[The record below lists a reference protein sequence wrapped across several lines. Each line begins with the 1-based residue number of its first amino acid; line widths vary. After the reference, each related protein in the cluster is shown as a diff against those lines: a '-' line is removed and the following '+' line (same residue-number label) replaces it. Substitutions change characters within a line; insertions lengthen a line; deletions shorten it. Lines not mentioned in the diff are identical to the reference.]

1 MTASEVFE
9 AVTGSGSSDFAMLV
23 AILNRR
29 GAWCLIGGLA
39 VNCYVEPVY
48 TLDADIVVAASEL
61 SAIKGD
67 LIHAGFSVEEFPHS
81 LNATMPKSD
90 LRIQF
95 TLDSRYQGFVKN
107 TKIQEVLD
115 QQVPV
120 ASLENIVTGKIW
132 AWSDERRRLSKCK
145 KDELYTPE
153 DFTDEHRMIAETT
166 RQFIDN
172 EVIPHIDELEKHD
185 WKLARE
191 LVRKAADLGLIGA
204 NIPEEYG
211 GLGLDQ
217 TSGAL
222 VGENIGRC
230 ASFAT
235 TLGAESGIGLLPI
248 IYFGTEA
255 AKEKYLPRIASGE
268 LITAYALTEAGSGSD
283 AMAAKATARLSD
295 DGTHYVL
302 NGEKMFITNGG
313 FADIFIVFAKVDG
326 DKFSAFIVE
335 RQEGL
340 SPGAEEHKMGIKGS
354 STTPLV
360 LADAKAPLE
369 NLLGEIGKGHKIAFN
384 TLNIG
389 RFKLGA
395 MCIGG
400 MKLMLHESIRYAN
413 ERQQFGKSISSF
425 GAIKSK
431 LGEMA
436 IRTWVGE
443 AMIYRTLGM
452 IETAIGDT
460 TDPDAK
466 RRAIEEY
473 SAECSIIK
481 VALSEYCDYLAD
493 EMVQIFGGYGY
504 SADYPAERAYRDSRI
519 NRIFEGTNEINRMLI
534 PGRLMKSALSGRLA
548 LLPAAQALMDEIL
561 TPQMAG
567 FDYDEGLLAAE
578 EKLAK
583 NAKKVGLMTLGTAA
597 QKYMMKL
604 GDQQEILIGIADVI
618 MDAYAME
625 SAILRARK
633 LAASAGEEA
642 AARYVDMT
650 RVFCNDAVER
660 IEARAKNTL
669 AGMTDGDELRTLL
682 AALRRFTK
690 LTPVNTIAARQ
701 RIADVMIVANKY
713 VY

>member
-1 MTASEVFE
+1 MSAVIEKKEV
-9 AVTGSGSSDFAMLV
+9 VQG
-23 AILNRR
+23 
-29 GAWCLIGGLA
+29 GAFLI
-39 VNCYVEPVY
+39 EDRTP
-48 TLDADIVVAASEL
+48 
-61 SAIKGD
+61 
-67 LIHAGFSVEEFPHS
+67 
-81 LNATMPKSD
+81 
-90 LRIQF
+90 
-95 TLDSRYQGFVKN
+95 
-107 TKIQEVLD
+107 
-115 QQVPV
+115 
-120 ASLENIVTGKIW
+120 
-132 AWSDERRRLSKCK
+132 DEIF
-145 KDELYTPE
+145 TPE
-153 DFTDEHRMIAETT
+153 DFTEEHRMIAETT
-166 RQFIDN
+166 RQFVDN
-172 EVIPHIDELEKHD
+172 EVIPRIGELEKHD

-191 LVRKAADLGLIGA
+191 LVQKAADLGLIGA

-217 TSGAL
+217 TSSAL
-222 VGENIGRC
+222 VGENIGRS

-255 AKEKYLPRIASGE
+255 AKQNYLPRIASGE

-283 AMAAKATARLSD
+283 AMAAKATARLSA
-295 DGTHYVL
+295 DGTHYIL

-335 RQEGL
+335 KQEGV

-360 LADAKAPLE
+360 LSDAKAPVE
-369 NLLGEIGKGHKIAFN
+369 NLLGEVGKGHKIAFN
-384 TLNIG
+384 ILNIG

-400 MKLMLHESIRYAN
+400 MKLMVHEATRYAN

-443 AMIYRTLGM
+443 SMIYRTLGM
-452 IETAIGDT
+452 IETAISDT

-466 RRAIEEY
+466 LKAIEEY

-481 VALSEYCDYLAD
+481 VALSEYCDYVAD
-493 EMVQIFGGYGY
+493 EMVQIYGGYGY

-534 PGRLMKSALSGRLA
+534 PGRLMKSALSGKLK
-548 LLPAAQALMDEIL
+548 LLPAAQALMDEVL
-561 TPQMAG
+561 TPQMAS
-567 FDYDEGLLAAE
+567 FDDDETLLAAE
-578 EKLAK
+578 QKLAK
-583 NAKKVGLMTLGTAA
+583 NGKKVALMTLGTAA
-597 QKYMMKL
+597 QKYMMTL
-604 GDQQEILIGIADVI
+604 GDQQEILLGIADII

-625 SAILRARK
+625 SAILRAQK
-633 LAASAGEEA
+633 LAASQGEGA
-642 AARYVDMT
+642 AARYIDMT

-669 AGMTDGDELRTLL
+669 AGMAEGDELRTLL

-690 LTPVNTIAARQ
+690 LTPMNTITARQ
-701 RIADVMIVANKY
+701 RIADVLIGANKWAY
-713 VY
+713 

>member
-1 MTASEVFE
+1 MSAVVEQKRVVNGGAFLIEDRTIAEVF
-9 AVTGSGSSDFAMLV
+9 
-23 AILNRR
+23 
-29 GAWCLIGGLA
+29 
-39 VNCYVEPVY
+39 
-48 TLDADIVVAASEL
+48 
-61 SAIKGD
+61 
-67 LIHAGFSVEEFPHS
+67 
-81 LNATMPKSD
+81 
-90 LRIQF
+90 
-95 TLDSRYQGFVKN
+95 
-107 TKIQEVLD
+107 
-115 QQVPV
+115 
-120 ASLENIVTGKIW
+120 
-132 AWSDERRRLSKCK
+132 
-145 KDELYTPE
+145 TPE
-153 DFTDEHRMIAETT
+153 DFTEEHRMIADTT

-172 EVIPHIDELEKHD
+172 EVIPRIDELEKHD

-191 LVRKAADLGLIGA
+191 LIKKAADLGLIGA

-255 AKEKYLPRIASGE
+255 AKQKYLPKIASGE

-283 AMAAKATARLSD
+283 AMAAKATARLSE
-295 DGTHYVL
+295 DGTHYLL

-360 LADAKAPLE
+360 LTDAKAPVE
-369 NLLGEIGKGHKIAFN
+369 NLLGEVGKGHKIAFN

-443 AMIYRTLGM
+443 AMIWRTLGM
-452 IETAIGDT
+452 IEDAIGDT
-460 TDPDAK
+460 TDPHAK
-466 RRAIEEY
+466 MRAIEEY

-493 EMVQIFGGYGY
+493 EMVQIYGGYGY
-504 SADYPAERAYRDSRI
+504 SAHYPAERAYRDSRI

-534 PGRLMKSALSGRLA
+534 PGRLMKSALSGKLA

-567 FDYDEGLLAAE
+567 FDDDDALLAAE
-578 EKLAK
+578 QRLAK

-597 QKYMMKL
+597 QKYMMTL

-625 SAILRARK
+625 SAILRAQK
-633 LAASAGEEA
+633 LAASQGEAA
-642 AARYVDMT
+642 AARYIDMT

-669 AGMTDGDELRTLL
+669 AGMAEGDELRTLL

-690 LTPVNTIAARQ
+690 LTPMNTIAARQ
-701 RIADVMIVANKY
+701 RIADEMIEANRY

>member
-1 MTASEVFE
+1 MSAVVEQKQLVQGGEFLIADRTPDEVF
-9 AVTGSGSSDFAMLV
+9 
-23 AILNRR
+23 
-29 GAWCLIGGLA
+29 
-39 VNCYVEPVY
+39 
-48 TLDADIVVAASEL
+48 
-61 SAIKGD
+61 
-67 LIHAGFSVEEFPHS
+67 
-81 LNATMPKSD
+81 
-90 LRIQF
+90 
-95 TLDSRYQGFVKN
+95 
-107 TKIQEVLD
+107 
-115 QQVPV
+115 
-120 ASLENIVTGKIW
+120 
-132 AWSDERRRLSKCK
+132 
-145 KDELYTPE
+145 TPE
-153 DFTDEHRMIAETT
+153 DFTEEHRMIAETT

-172 EVIPHIDELEKHD
+172 EVIPHIDDLEKHD

-255 AKEKYLPRIASGE
+255 AKEKYLPKIASGE

-295 DGTHYVL
+295 DGTHYIL

-400 MKLMLHESIRYAN
+400 MKLMLHESVRYAN

-452 IETAIGDT
+452 IEAAIGDT

-466 RRAIEEY
+466 MRAIEEY

-534 PGRLMKSALSGRLA
+534 PGRLMKSALSGKLA

-567 FDYDEGLLAAE
+567 FDDDEGLLAAE

-633 LAASAGEEA
+633 LAASAGEAA
-642 AARYVDMT
+642 AARYIDMT

-669 AGMTDGDELRTLL
+669 AGMADGDELRTLL

-701 RIADVMIVANKY
+701 RIADVMIDANKY

>member
-1 MTASEVFE
+1 MS
-9 AVTGSGSSDFAMLV
+9 AVAEQKKL
-23 AILNRR
+23 
-29 GAWCLIGGLA
+29 
-39 VNCYVEPVY
+39 
-48 TLDADIVVAASEL
+48 
-61 SAIKGD
+61 IKGGAF
-67 LIHAGFSVEEFPHS
+67 LIEDHTPEEIF
-81 LNATMPKSD
+81 
-90 LRIQF
+90 
-95 TLDSRYQGFVKN
+95 
-107 TKIQEVLD
+107 
-115 QQVPV
+115 
-120 ASLENIVTGKIW
+120 
-132 AWSDERRRLSKCK
+132 
-145 KDELYTPE
+145 TPE
-153 DFTDEHRMIAETT
+153 DFTEEHRMIAETT
-166 RQFIDN
+166 RQFVDN
-172 EVIPHIDELEKHD
+172 EVMPRIDELEKKD
-185 WKLARE
+185 WKLARS
-191 LVRKAADLGLIGA
+191 LVQQAADLGLIGA

-222 VGENIGRC
+222 IGENIGRS

-255 AKEKYLPRIASGE
+255 AKKNYLPRIASGD

-283 AMAAKATARLSD
+283 AMAAKATAKLSA
-295 DGTHYVL
+295 DGTHYIL

-335 RQEGL
+335 RQEGVT
-340 SPGAEEHKMGIKGS
+340 PGAEEHKMGIKGS

-360 LADAKAPLE
+360 LSDAKAPVE
-369 NLLGEIGKGHKIAFN
+369 NLLGEVGKGHKIAFN
-384 TLNIG
+384 ILNIG

-400 MKLMLHESIRYAN
+400 MKLMVHEATRYAN

-425 GAIKSK
+425 GAIKGK

-443 AMIYRTLGM
+443 SMIYRTLGM
-452 IETAIGDT
+452 IETAISDT

-466 RRAIEEY
+466 LRAIEEY

-481 VALSEYCDYLAD
+481 VALSEYCDFVAD
-493 EMVQIFGGYGY
+493 EMVQIYGGYGY

-519 NRIFEGTNEINRMLI
+519 NRIFEGTNEINRLLI
-534 PGRLMKSALSGRLA
+534 PGRLMKSALSGHLPLLA
-548 LLPAAQALMDEIL
+548 AAQGLMDEIL
-561 TPQMAG
+561 SPQISG
-567 FDYDEGLLAAE
+567 FDDDEGLLEAE
-578 EKLAK
+578 QKLAR
-583 NAKKVGLMTLGTAA
+583 NAKKVALMTLGTAA

-604 GDQQEILIGIADVI
+604 GDQQEILLGIADII
-618 MDAYAME
+618 MDTYAME

-642 AARYVDMT
+642 AARYLDMT
-650 RVFCNDAVER
+650 QVFCNDAVQR
-660 IEARAKNTL
+660 IESRAKNTL
-669 AGMTDGDELRTLL
+669 AAMAEGDELRTLL

-690 LTPVNTIAARQ
+690 LTPMNTVTARQ
-701 RIADVMIVANKY
+701 RIANVMIEANKWAY
-713 VY
+713 

>member
-1 MTASEVFE
+1 MIADPSPDEVF
-9 AVTGSGSSDFAMLV
+9 
-23 AILNRR
+23 
-29 GAWCLIGGLA
+29 
-39 VNCYVEPVY
+39 
-48 TLDADIVVAASEL
+48 
-61 SAIKGD
+61 
-67 LIHAGFSVEEFPHS
+67 
-81 LNATMPKSD
+81 
-90 LRIQF
+90 
-95 TLDSRYQGFVKN
+95 
-107 TKIQEVLD
+107 
-115 QQVPV
+115 
-120 ASLENIVTGKIW
+120 
-132 AWSDERRRLSKCK
+132 
-145 KDELYTPE
+145 TPE
-153 DFTDEHRMIAETT
+153 DFSEEHRMIAETT

-172 EVIPHIDELEKHD
+172 EVIPRVDELEKHD
-185 WKLARE
+185 WALARE
-191 LVRKAADLGLIGA
+191 LVKKAADLGLIGA

-248 IYFGTEA
+248 TFFGTEA
-255 AKEKYLPRIASGE
+255 AKQKYLPKIASGE

-283 AMAAKATARLSD
+283 AMAAKATARLSA
-295 DGTHYVL
+295 DGTHYLL

-335 RQEGL
+335 RQEGVT
-340 SPGAEEHKMGIKGS
+340 PGAEEHKMGIKGS

-360 LADAKAPLE
+360 LSDAKAPLE

-400 MKLMLHESIRYAN
+400 MKLMMHESIRYAN

-436 IRTWVGE
+436 IRTWIGE

-460 TDPDAK
+460 TDPNAK
-466 RRAIEEY
+466 MTAIEEY

-481 VALSEYCDYLAD
+481 VALSEYCNFVAD
-493 EMVQIFGGYGY
+493 EMVQIYGGYGY

-534 PGRLMKSALSGRLA
+534 PGRLMKSALSGKLA
-548 LLPAAQALMDEIL
+548 LLPAAKALMDEIL
-561 TPQMAG
+561 TPQMAS
-567 FDYDEGLLAAE
+567 FDEDETLLAAE
-578 EKLAK
+578 LKLK
-583 NAKKVGLMTLGTAA
+583 
-597 QKYMMKL
+597 
-604 GDQQEILIGIADVI
+604 
-618 MDAYAME
+618 
-625 SAILRARK
+625 
-633 LAASAGEEA
+633 
-642 AARYVDMT
+642 
-650 RVFCNDAVER
+650 
-660 IEARAKNTL
+660 
-669 AGMTDGDELRTLL
+669 
-682 AALRRFTK
+682 
-690 LTPVNTIAARQ
+690 
-701 RIADVMIVANKY
+701 
-713 VY
+713 

>member
-1 MTASEVFE
+1 MA
-9 AVTGSGSSDFAMLV
+9 AVIDQRQ
-23 AILNRR
+23 I
-29 GAWCLIGGLA
+29 
-39 VNCYVEPVY
+39 
-48 TLDADIVVAASEL
+48 
-61 SAIKGD
+61 IKGGAF
-67 LIHAGFSVEEFPHS
+67 LIEERTPEEIF
-81 LNATMPKSD
+81 
-90 LRIQF
+90 
-95 TLDSRYQGFVKN
+95 
-107 TKIQEVLD
+107 
-115 QQVPV
+115 
-120 ASLENIVTGKIW
+120 
-132 AWSDERRRLSKCK
+132 
-145 KDELYTPE
+145 TPE
-153 DFTDEHRMIAETT
+153 DFTEEHRMIAETT
-166 RQFIDN
+166 RQFVDQ
-172 EVIPHIDELEKHD
+172 EVMPRIDELEKHD

-191 LVRKAADLGLIGA
+191 LVKKAADLGLIGA

-217 TSGAL
+217 TSSAL
-222 VGENIGRC
+222 VGENIGRS

-255 AKEKYLPRIASGE
+255 AKQKYLPRISSGE

-283 AMAAKATARLSD
+283 AMAAKATARLSA

-335 RQEGL
+335 KQEGV

-360 LADAKAPLE
+360 LSDAKAPIE
-369 NLLGEIGKGHKIAFN
+369 NLLGEVGKGHKIAFN
-384 TLNIG
+384 ILNIG

-400 MKLMLHESIRYAN
+400 MKLMLHESVRYAN

-436 IRTWVGE
+436 IRVWVGE
-443 AMIYRTLGM
+443 SMIYRTLGM
-452 IETAIGDT
+452 IEAAISDT
-460 TDPDAK
+460 SDPDAK
-466 RRAIEEY
+466 LRAIEEY

-481 VALSEYCDYLAD
+481 VALSEYCDYVAD
-493 EMVQIFGGYGY
+493 EMVQIYGGYGY
-504 SADYPAERAYRDSRI
+504 SAHYPAERAYRDSRI

-534 PGRLMKSALSGRLA
+534 PGRLMKSALSGKLA
-548 LLPAAQALMDEIL
+548 LLPAAQALMDEVL

-567 FDYDEGLLAAE
+567 FDDDEGVLVAE
-578 EKLAK
+578 QKLAR
-583 NAKKVGLMTLGTAA
+583 NAKKVALMTLGTAA
-597 QKYMMKL
+597 QKYMMTL
-604 GDQQEILIGIADVI
+604 GDQQEILLGIADII

-625 SAILRARK
+625 SAILRAQK
-633 LAASAGEEA
+633 LVGSQGEDA
-642 AARYVDMT
+642 AARYLDMT

-669 AGMTDGDELRTLL
+669 AGMSEGDELRTLL

-690 LTPVNTIAARQ
+690 LTPVNTISARQ
-701 RIADVMIVANKY
+701 RIADVLITANKY

>member
-1 MTASEVFE
+1 MS
-9 AVTGSGSSDFAMLV
+9 AVVEQKKVVQG
-23 AILNRR
+23 
-29 GAWCLIGGLA
+29 GAFMI
-39 VNCYVEPVY
+39 EDR
-48 TLDADIVVAASEL
+48 T
-61 SAIKGD
+61 
-67 LIHAGFSVEEFPHS
+67 
-81 LNATMPKSD
+81 T
-90 LRIQF
+90 
-95 TLDSRYQGFVKN
+95 
-107 TKIQEVLD
+107 QE
-115 QQVPV
+115 
-120 ASLENIVTGKIW
+120 IF
-132 AWSDERRRLSKCK
+132 
-145 KDELYTPE
+145 TPE
-153 DFTDEHRMIAETT
+153 DFTEEHRMIAETT

-191 LVRKAADLGLIGA
+191 LVGKAADLGLIGA

-255 AKEKYLPRIASGE
+255 AKRRYLPKIASGE
-268 LITAYALTEAGSGSD
+268 VITAYALTEAGSGSD
-283 AMAAKATARLSD
+283 AMAAKATARLSE
-295 DGTHYVL
+295 DGTHYIL

-360 LADAKAPLE
+360 LADAKAPVE
-369 NLLGEIGKGHKIAFN
+369 NLLGEVGKGHKIAFN

-452 IETAIGDT
+452 IEDAIGD
-460 TDPDAK
+460 DPKDLEAK
-466 RRAIEEY
+466 MRAIEEY

-534 PGRLMKSALSGRLA
+534 PGRLMKSALSGKLK

-561 TPQMAG
+561 TPQIMG
-567 FDYDEGLLAAE
+567 FDDDEGLLAAE
-578 EKLAK
+578 TKLAK

-597 QKYMMKL
+597 QKYMMTL
-604 GDQQEILIGIADVI
+604 GDQQEILIGIADII

-625 SAILRARK
+625 SAILRTQK
-633 LAASAGEEA
+633 LAAAQGEEA
-642 AARYVDMT
+642 AARYIDMT

-660 IEARAKNTL
+660 IDARAKNTL
-669 AGMTDGDELRTLL
+669 AGMAEGDELRTLL

-690 LTPVNTIAARQ
+690 LTPVNTIVARQ
-701 RIADVMIVANKY
+701 RIADVMIQANRY